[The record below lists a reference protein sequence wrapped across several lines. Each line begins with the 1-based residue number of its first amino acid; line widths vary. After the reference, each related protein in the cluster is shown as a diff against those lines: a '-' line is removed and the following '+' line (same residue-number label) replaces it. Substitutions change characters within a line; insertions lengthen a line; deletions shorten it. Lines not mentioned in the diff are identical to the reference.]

1 MGIIRK
7 GVQSYG
13 VAHFFRNGA
22 VAVPRTQKPK
32 ARARAAEQQ
41 ELGPQEPG
49 EQKNSAHIFP
59 RGATGLQGRLPDV
72 SVKEETHADGA
83 APVSAVDDQG
93 NTTPSPYRDA
103 NTRVSGTGQ
112 PMTTHQ
118 KGLPGQHGN
127 PFTCPPQ
134 TIASNQP
141 KNTRSTRKRRRSDA
155 DTGSESA
162 SMTETSDTEVSLV
175 APDFDMKLRPEHR
188 RVNTYGSDGEGRQP
202 DSDDSDGAW
211 VPHVAEVGRRTKRVR
226 RG

>member
-1 MGIIRK
+1 MGIVRK
-7 GVQSYG
+7 GVLSYG

-22 VAVPRTQKPK
+22 VAAPGNKKPK

-41 ELGPQEPG
+41 ELGLQEPS
-49 EQKNSAHIFP
+49 EQKNSAYIFSG
-59 RGATGLQGRLPDV
+59 GATGLQGRLPDV
-72 SVKEETHADGA
+72 SIKEETHPDDTV
-83 APVSAVDDQG
+83 PVSAADDQG
-93 NTTPSPYRDA
+93 NTTPSPYLDA

-112 PMTTHQ
+112 PMTAHR
-118 KGLPGQHGN
+118 KALPGQHGN
-127 PFTCPPQ
+127 PFTSPPQ

-141 KNTRSTRKRRRSDA
+141 KNRSTRKRRRSNA
-155 DTGSESA
+155 DTGSEST

-188 RVNTYGSDGEGRQP
+188 RVNTYGSDGESREP

-211 VPHVAEVGRRTKRVR
+211 VPHAEEVGRRTKRVR

>member
-7 GVQSYG
+7 GVLSYG

-22 VAVPRTQKPK
+22 VAAPRTRKPRG
-32 ARARAAEQQ
+32 RARAAEQQ
-41 ELGPQEPG
+41 ELGLQELG
-49 EQKNSAHIFP
+49 EQKNPAHTFS

-72 SVKEETHADGA
+72 NIKEETDPDNTV
-83 APVSAVDDQG
+83 PVSAADDQG
-93 NTTPSPYRDA
+93 NTTPRPYPDA
-103 NTRVSGTGQ
+103 NTGVSGR
-112 PMTTHQ
+112 

-127 PFTCPPQ
+127 PFTSPPQ
-134 TIASNQP
+134 TITSNQP
-141 KNTRSTRKRRRSDA
+141 TNRSTRKRRRSDA

-188 RVNTYGSDGEGRQP
+188 RVNTYGSDGESREA

-211 VPHVAEVGRRTKRVR
+211 VPHAEEVGRRTKRVR